1 MARSA
6 SLPIAGLVA
15 ALAIA
20 GAAQA
25 HPHLLS
31 STPADQATAAP
42 TAQIELHF
50 SEPLE
55 PKFSGADLVM
65 TGMMMNGQMTN
76 MPMKM
81 GALAAATDPTD
92 PKTLVLT
99 AKATLAPGGYRLD
112 WHAVSTDT
120 HRTQGALSFI
130 VK

>member
-6 SLPIAGLVA
+6 FLPIVLIAAMAVA
-15 ALAIA
+15 S
-20 GAAQA
+20 AAQA

-31 STPADQATAAP
+31 STPADKASVAP
-42 TAQIELHF
+42 TAQIVLHF

-55 PKFSGADLVM
+55 IPFSGGDLVM
-65 TGMMMNGQMTN
+65 TGMMMNGQMMN
-76 MPMKM
+76 MPMKV
-81 GALAAATDPTD
+81 GALAAAADPAD

-120 HRTQGALSFI
+120 HRTQGAVTFTI
-130 VK
+130 Q